1 MGIYN
6 SAFEPGDKNRWPLEV
21 LSSSVL
27 QWKKMFQILI
37 QTQPARAVWDVHM
50 KSGQTLTHP
59 GSASPKGCSMLWA
72 KPACTWLIPNGF
84 CLLNHPLSQPTRNRI
99 TSELH
104 LSHMDIF
111 RNITVA
117 CPVLKHSRKGCSF
130 FSHLEFSQDKL
141 LLIIPIHTPE
151 TQHRDEQEKQTDTMN
166 PKNLCPHVLQLSP
179 PFPFSSSPPL
189 RALVLL

>member
-1 MGIYN
+1 MTSWGPVQLCTSVKENVSNSDSN
-6 SAFEPGDKNRWPLEV
+6 SA
-21 LSSSVL
+21 S
-27 QWKKMFQILI
+27 
-37 QTQPARAVWDVHM
+37 
-50 KSGQTLTHP
+50 
-59 GSASPKGCSMLWA
+59 KGCVGCAHEVRTNSDPPRLSQSQRLLNA
-72 KPACTWLIPNGF
+72 VSKACMHVAHPNGF

-104 LSHMDIF
+104 LSHLDIF